1 MIPPRMTVE
10 SESELQGHASAP
22 RVRPIALFLAF
33 VALLNFPNLNFDL
46 EDLFWIDGW
55 GPDPSMFVA
64 LHMAVRDGLQFGR
77 DVIFTYGPLGYLTF
91 AVYVDD
97 TLWIQAVIYQLAAHT
112 LLFSSL
118 FLLLRRQAV
127 GWWQIFAVGAVTSV
141 FLQAIGG
148 WLIDLKLL
156 VALLVFCHLRLT
168 SKRDG
173 PGSAWRDGALGL
185 LAAVPLYIKFSGGV
199 TAILIVGM
207 FIVLLLSQR
216 QLLRAGAVLGAYVA
230 TAATL
235 GLHLVGSFDGIGA
248 FLDQSLEIASTY
260 VDAVA
265 LEGPVWQLSLGIISG
280 AAYLSLLD
288 RARREGDRAGV
299 SFLLLASG
307 LCLAAFKHGFVR
319 HDAHV
324 AGFFAVWMM
333 VATLFL
339 VVAVPDWRSSSA
351 KLASRFALGL
361 AFVTAAMVFLNSGDF
376 FFHRIFTSMP
386 VDFRNI
392 SRFVTFVTQERPAFL
407 AADPEERRSL
417 MRDALAKVPDSN
429 LASDTLDRIG
439 SGTLDIFPWDVAIA
453 ERFGL
458 RWRPRPMFQSYSAFS
473 DRLDAG
479 NAEHFVGGTAPDYV
493 LYGHR
498 SVDGRC
504 PTFDEPR
511 TFRTLLTGYRALA
524 RDEAF
529 VLLERIHGS
538 TPPAETPIGSVES
551 SLGEEVAVPRSTS
564 GYVFARVHVD
574 YSWLGRLVRVI
585 YKPPPVFIR
594 LSSSDM
600 AIKYRLVPSTAKNGL
615 FVSRYVLGPRD
626 LLDVWSGELGQNLD
640 AISIVTDS
648 PSFFADAVSVEFF
661 EIPYPVR
668 AQPNWKVECSAEDE
682 ITRDGQ
688 HAIGVLQGDH
698 IDNWQQPV
706 LLERSEP
713 LVISGWAIDEQGEA
727 LAGNVFVL
735 VDGMLMAPTDYERFR
750 EDVAAYFE
758 NDAYTYSGWSANLDL
773 QELSDGLHKITLRV
787 ISQDG
792 KRCYEPKRGVRIY
805 VHD

>member
-1 MIPPRMTVE
+1 MTAE
-10 SESELQGHASAP
+10 SDSELPGHAP
-22 RVRPIALFLAF
+22 TPPVRPLASFLIF
-33 VALLNFPNLNFDL
+33 VALVNFPNLNFDL
-46 EDLFWIDGW
+46 DDLFWIDGW

-64 LHMAVRDGLQFGR
+64 LHMAARDGLQFGR

-97 TLWIQAVIYQLAAHT
+97 TLWIQSVLYQLTAHA

-118 FLLLRRQAV
+118 FLLLRRRTV
-127 GWWQIFAVGAVTSV
+127 GWWQILAVGAVTSI

-156 VALLVFCHLRLT
+156 VALLVFCQLRLE
-168 SKRDG
+168 SEQDG
-173 PGSAWRDGALGL
+173 PGSLWREGALGA

-207 FIVLLLSQR
+207 FFALLIARRRFLG
-216 QLLRAGAVLGAYVA
+216 AAAVLVAYTA

-235 GLHLVGSFDGIGA
+235 GLLLVGSFDGIRA

-265 LEGPVWQLSLGIISG
+265 LEGPAWQVSLGIISG
-280 AAYLSLLD
+280 AIYLSLFD
-288 RARREGDRAGV
+288 RARREGDRTG
-299 SFLLLASG
+299 SGFLLLASG

-319 HDAHV
+319 QDAHV
-324 AGFFAVWMM
+324 AGFFAIWMM
-333 VATLFL
+333 VAALFL
-339 VVAVPDWRSSSA
+339 VVAVPDWRSSSS
-351 KLASRFALGL
+351 KMASRFALGL
-361 AFVTAAMVFLNSGDF
+361 AGVTAAMVFLNSSDF

-392 SRFVTFVTQERPAFL
+392 PRFVKFVTQDRPVFL
-407 AADPEERRSL
+407 AADEQERRAL
-417 MRDALAKVPDSN
+417 MRDALSKVPDSN
-429 LASDTLDRIG
+429 LGPETLDRIG
-439 SGTLDIFPWDVAIA
+439 TGTIDIFPWDVAIA

-473 DRLDAG
+473 DRIDDG
-479 NAEHFVGGTAPDYV
+479 NAEHFIGPAAPDYV

-529 VLLERIHGS
+529 VLMEKIPDSKPPPER
-538 TPPAETPIGSVES
+538 PIGTVDA
-551 SLGEEVAVPRSTS
+551 SLGEDVAVPRSTS
-564 GYVFARVHVD
+564 GYVFARIHVD
-574 YSWLGRLVRVI
+574 YSWLGRLIRIV

-594 LSSSDM
+594 LSSRDM

-626 LLDVWSGELGQNLD
+626 LLDVWNGELGQNLD
-640 AISIVTDS
+640 AISIVTDA
-648 PSFFADAVSVEFF
+648 PAFFADELSVEFF
-661 EIPYPVR
+661 EIPFPVR
-668 AQPNWKVECSAEDE
+668 EQPNWKVACSGTDE
-682 ITRDGQ
+682 IIRGGE

-698 IDNWQQPV
+698 IANWTQPV
-706 LLERSEP
+706 VLDRSEP
-713 LVISGWAIDEQGEA
+713 LVISGWAIDERGGA

-735 VDGMLMAPTDYERFR
+735 VDGALLAPTDYERYR
-750 EDVAAYFE
+750 EDVAAHFE

-773 QELSDGLHKITLRV
+773 EELDEGLHKLTLRI

-792 KRCYEPKRGVRIY
+792 KRCYEPNRGVRIY